1 MKIVILVLLGLIVLS
16 LFSALFT
23 LVKDKGQTNRT
34 VNALTIRVLL
44 SLALVIVLVVS
55 TKMGYLKKNPH
66 PAVVDQISEQI
77 KSKQEQQQQN

>member
-1 MKIVILVLLGLIVLS
+1 MKIVIVVLLILIVIS

-44 SLALVIVLVVS
+44 SLALLVVLIIG
-55 TKMGYLKKNPH
+55 TKMGYLKQNPH
-66 PAVVDQISEQI
+66 PVMVDKISEQN
-77 KSKQEQQQQN
+77 KAKQ

>member
-1 MKIVILVLLGLIVLS
+1 MKIVILVLLLLIVIS

-44 SLALVIVLVVS
+44 SLALIVVLIIG
-55 TKMGYLKKNPH
+55 TKMGYLKQNPH
-66 PAVVDQISEQI
+66 PAIVDQISEQI
-77 KSKQEQQQQN
+77 KSEKNNTQQ